1 MRDCERCVLCSLQQ
15 SCLFN
20 AACFQYLTAASPS
33 PAGLLNVSIHCVCIQ
48 FSDMTRQDSF
58 STELA
63 VSALCLTCERGE
75 RRETDYNYQF
85 GSLPCWTILVI
96 KLANYID
103 KAWQGGKSRNVCQ
116 FWPLFFSASGK
127 SLLLKDKKYL
137 RTNI

>member
-1 MRDCERCVLCSLQQ
+1 M
-15 SCLFN
+15 FK
-20 AACFQYLTAASPS
+20 AGCFQYLTPASPS
-33 PAGLLNVSIHCVCIQ
+33 SPGLLSVSIHCVCIQ

-75 RRETDYNYQF
+75 RREERGERRETDYNYQF
-85 GSLPCWTILVI
+85 GSLPGQTILVI